1 MVNFNVDDLH
11 KNNLNNSAVD
21 IADIGDH
28 EGSQVLINNLMNNK

>member
-1 MVNFNVDDLH
+1 MVNFNIDELQNQ

-28 EGSQVLINNLMNNK
+28 EGS